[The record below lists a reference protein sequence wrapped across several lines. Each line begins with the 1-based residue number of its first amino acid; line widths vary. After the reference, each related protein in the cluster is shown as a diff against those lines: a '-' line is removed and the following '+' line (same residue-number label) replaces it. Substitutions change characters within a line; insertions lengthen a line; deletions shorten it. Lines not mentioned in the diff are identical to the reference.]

1 MSKSTSKSETGRFGE
16 DEAALFLQNKNYEI
30 LHRNWRCGK
39 DELDI
44 VALHD
49 EILIVVEVKTR
60 TGTAFGEPWESVD
73 DRKQQAI
80 ERAALAYLEEF
91 SIDRELRFDIISI
104 IVSPDKDVWIDHIE
118 NAFIP

>member
-1 MSKSTSKSETGRFGE
+1 MSKSNSKSETGRFGE
-16 DEAALFLQNKNYEI
+16 DEAALFLQNKRYVI

-49 EILIVVEVKTR
+49 EILVVVEVKTR

-73 DRKQQAI
+73 ERKQQAI

-91 SIDRELRFDIISI
+91 SVDREMRFDLISI

>member
-1 MSKSTSKSETGRFGE
+1 MSKSNSKSETGKFGE
-16 DEAALFLQNKNYEI
+16 DEAALFLVNKGYEI

-49 EILIVVEVKTR
+49 EILVVVEVKTR
-60 TGTAFGEPWESVD
+60 TGTAFGMPWESVD

-80 ERAALAYLEEF
+80 ERAALTYLEAF
-91 SIDRELRFDIISI
+91 AIDRDLRFDIVSI

-118 NAFIP
+118 NAFVP